1 VFRLVKLTGWGFA
14 HILEELPFAV
24 GLQLLQADDYTN
36 GIHRP
41 WSRNNAS
48 VDVDAFATIEAT
60 LAKYGKV

>member
-1 VFRLVKLTGWGFA
+1 LRLVKLTGWGFS

-41 WSRNNAS
+41 WSRDNAA
-48 VDVDAFATIEAT
+48 VDIDAFASIETT